1 MLICLHTC
9 IYMLDI
15 FFFQKAM
22 DLVDIIKKIMD
33 PVGHLGVHGPEW
45 PSHNSLGSSG
55 HFKSCA
61 NSATCGVFYSYINEM
76 N

>member
-1 MLICLHTC
+1 MGGGVKDRYFKQQLPEQRGRDGNKGNKIYMLICLHTC

-33 PVGHLGVHGPEW
+33 PVGHLGVHGPE
-45 PSHNSLGSSG
+45 
-55 HFKSCA
+55 
-61 NSATCGVFYSYINEM
+61 
-76 N
+76 

>member
-33 PVGHLGVHGPEW
+33 PVGHLGVHGPE
-45 PSHNSLGSSG
+45 
-55 HFKSCA
+55 
-61 NSATCGVFYSYINEM
+61 
-76 N
+76 